1 MTRRSRNSALAPV
14 EEGVIGGLNHDGA
27 GVCRDGKAAFV
38 DGALPGERVRF
49 QRHVRHRSHDDARLI
64 EVLEPSA
71 QRVTPRCAHFGVCGG
86 CALQHL
92 EPGAQLELKQRELA
106 DALDRIAQ
114 AEPAE
119 WLAPLAGPA
128 WNYRRRARLGAKY
141 VRKKGRTLVGFRERA
156 APYVADLAGC
166 EILVAPVDR
175 MLAPLA
181 LLIDSLSI
189 REALPQIEVAVG
201 QRPTL
206 VMRVLAAPAATD
218 LAAFAAFEQQHQ
230 CEILL
235 QPGGL
240 DTIQR
245 LDGSAPQ
252 PLTYRLDRAGLEY
265 EFLASDFV
273 QINAVINEA
282 LVDLAIAQLGLDA
295 ESRVLDLFCGLGNF
309 TLPVARNAA
318 SVVGVE
324 GDAGLVERARGNAR
338 RNGLDNTQFHVANL
352 MDTALGEPAWAR
364 QPYSHVLLDPPRAGA
379 REVLPL
385 VARLAGQRIVYISC
399 HPGSLARDVGE
410 LVQQHGWRLQRAG
423 VIDMFPHTTHV
434 ESIVVLEPDTARRR
448 E

>member
-1 MTRRSRNSALAPV
+1 MSRRSRNSALAPV
-14 EEGVIGGLNHDGA
+14 EEGVVGGLNHDGA
-27 GVCRDGKAAFV
+27 GVCRDGKAAFI

-49 QRHVRHRSHDDARLI
+49 QRQVRHRSHDDARLI
-64 EVLEPSA
+64 EVLEPSPR
-71 QRVTPRCAHFGVCGG
+71 RVAPRCVHFGTCGG

-106 DALDRIAQ
+106 DAFGRIAQ

-119 WLAPLAGPA
+119 WLAPLAGPV

-156 APYVADLAGC
+156 APYVADLASC

-175 MLAPLA
+175 MLSPLA
-181 LLIDSLSI
+181 ALIDSLTI
-189 REALPQIEVAVG
+189 REQLPQIEIAVG
-201 QRPTL
+201 ERPTL
-206 VMRVLAAPAATD
+206 VMRVLAAPAEAD
-218 LAAFAAFEQQHQ
+218 LVAFAAFERLHQ

-245 LDGSAPQ
+245 LDGGAPR

-273 QINAVINEA
+273 QVNAVINEA
-282 LVDLAIAQLGLDA
+282 LVDLATTQLGLDPA
-295 ESRVLDLFCGLGNF
+295 SRVLDLFCGLGNF
-309 TLPVARNAA
+309 TLPVARLAA
-318 SVVGVE
+318 DVVGVE

-338 RNGLDNTQFHVANL
+338 RNGLGNTQFHVANL
-352 MDTALGEPAWAR
+352 MDAALGEPAWAR
-364 QPYSHVLLDPPRAGA
+364 EPYSHVLLDPPRAGA

-410 LVQQHGWRLQRAG
+410 LVHQHGWSLQRAG

-434 ESIVVLEPDTARRR
+434 ESIAVLEPGMARRR
-448 E
+448 G